1 MLNALKSALLLAAA
15 CLPLSAYAQDISTM
29 SPEEALPFLDA
40 MTSEELLPLAQKE
53 GQVVVFSLSS
63 RIARVEAAFE
73 AQYPG
78 VDLVGV
84 DLSSTK
90 QIARVVA
97 EQQAGVY
104 AVDVLY
110 LADTPIVYGDL
121 LAQGRIH
128 NYMPPRVAGEIEP
141 AMQQPLAVHRLSTKV
156 LMYNEAAYPDGSP
169 ISNLW
174 QLTLPEWRS
183 KVLMVDPSQRG
194 ELLDLLTEIALHPD
208 EMAAAYEA
216 QFGSPIQV
224 DGDLQGAGEQF
235 VRDLFE
241 NDLIL
246 VANSDVLNESV
257 GDIEAADPPVA
268 FGTYSDRRDNEDE
281 GWALQVANDVVPA
294 NGILFPAVLT
304 VADKAPHPAA
314 ARLVIDFMYGDDSAS
329 GGPGF
334 EPFNVPGDYAVR
346 STITDDPDSVPL
358 GELNA
363 WTIDPAATAA
373 ARGRIADLIITL
385 Q

>member
-1 MLNALKSALLLAAA
+1 MKVLRSALLLTAA
-15 CLPLSAYAQDISTM
+15 CLPVTAMAQDVTTM
-29 SPEEALPFLDA
+29 TPEEALPYLDA
-40 MTSEELLPLAQKE
+40 MTAEELLPLALKE
-53 GQVVVFSLSS
+53 GQVTVFSLSS

-73 AQYPG
+73 AAYPG
-78 VDLVGV
+78 IDLVGI
-84 DLSSTK
+84 DLSSVK
-90 QIARVVA
+90 QIARVGA
-97 EQQAGVY
+97 EQDAGVF

-110 LADTPIVYGDL
+110 LADTPVVYSEL
-121 LAQGRIH
+121 LAQGRVH
-128 NYMPPRVAGEIEP
+128 NYLPPRVAAEISDELKD
-141 AMQQPLAVHRLSTKV
+141 PLTVHRLSTKV
-156 LMYNEAAYPDGSP
+156 LMYNEAAFPDGSP

-174 QLTLPEWRS
+174 QLTTPEWRG

-194 ELLDLLTEIALHPD
+194 ELLDLLTEISLHPD
-208 EMAAAYEA
+208 EMAAAYEK
-216 QFGSPIQV
+216 QFGSAIAV

-235 VRDLFE
+235 IRDLFE

-257 GDIEAADPPVA
+257 GDKAAANPPVA

-281 GWALQVANDVVPA
+281 GWALQVANDVEPA

-304 VADKAPHPAA
+304 VANKAPHPAA
-314 ARLVIDFMYGDDSAS
+314 ARLLIDFMFGDDSAT

-334 EPFNVPGDYAVR
+334 EPFNVPGDYATR

-358 GELNA
+358 EELNA
-363 WTIDPAATAA
+363 WTINPAAIAA

>member
-1 MLNALKSALLLAAA
+1 M
-15 CLPLSAYAQDISTM
+15 CLPATAIAQDVTTM
-29 SPEEALPFLDA
+29 TPEEALPYLDA
-40 MTSEELLPLAQKE
+40 MTAEELLPLALKE
-53 GQVVVFSLSS
+53 GQVTVFSLSS

-73 AQYPG
+73 AAYPG
-78 VDLVGV
+78 IDLIGV
-84 DLSSTK
+84 DLSSVK
-90 QIARVVA
+90 QIARIKA
-97 EQQAGVY
+97 EQDAGVF

-110 LADTPIVYGDL
+110 LADTPVVYSEL

-128 NYMPPRVAGEIEP
+128 NYLPPRVAADIADELKS
-141 AMQQPLAVHRLSTKV
+141 PLTAHRLSTKV

-174 QLTLPEWRS
+174 QLTTPDWRG
-183 KVLMVDPSQRG
+183 KVLMVDPGQRG
-194 ELLDLLTEIALHPD
+194 ELLDLLTEISLHPD
-208 EMAAAYEA
+208 EMAAAYEK
-216 QFGSPIQV
+216 QFGSPIAV
-224 DGDLQGAGEQF
+224 DSDLQGAGEQF
-235 VRDLFE
+235 IRDLFE

-257 GDIEAADPPVA
+257 GDKAATNPPVA

-281 GWALQVANDVVPA
+281 GWALQVANDVEPA

-304 VADKAPHPAA
+304 LANKAPNPAA
-314 ARLVIDFMYGDDSAS
+314 ARLVIDFMFGDDSPT

-334 EPFNVPGDYAVR
+334 APFNVPGDYATR

-358 GELNA
+358 AELNA
-363 WTIDPAATAA
+363 WTINPAAIAA